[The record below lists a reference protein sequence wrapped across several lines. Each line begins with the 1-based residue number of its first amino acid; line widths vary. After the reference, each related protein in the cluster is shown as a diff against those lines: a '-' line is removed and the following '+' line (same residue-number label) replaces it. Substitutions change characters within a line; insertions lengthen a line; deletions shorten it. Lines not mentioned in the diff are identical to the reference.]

1 VLAVDHLLTHDAGL
15 HAFAAYAAFTG
26 LGSIALA
33 FVNRHATRLGAWAWT
48 IMLGWALHVWAI
60 VWLVNIDAVTVR
72 RASLSML
79 LAVGLGAAFLGVE
92 TLAIAALK
100 RRLQRRE

>member
-1 VLAVDHLLTHDAGL
+1 V
-15 HAFAAYAAFTG
+15 FTG

-48 IMLGWALHVWAI
+48 ILLAWALHLWAL
-60 VWLVNIDAVTVR
+60 VWLVNIEAVTVR

-79 LAVGLGAAFLGVE
+79 LAVALGAAFLGVE
-92 TLAIAALK
+92 SLAVAVLR
-100 RRLQRRE
+100 RRLQRRD